1 MYVVLTKSNVI
12 TVINIARSK
21 IKWVAIV
28 KPNRN
33 QDPKYNE
40 NAVHHIHERIC
51 KIKCL
56 TFSSGICLSGFKLEL
71 IIPCQLLLINSNTI
85 NSNKLQNH
93 YLPTL
98 EF

>member
-1 MYVVLTKSNVI
+1 MTKSKVI
-12 TVINIARSK
+12 TVINIAKSK
-21 IKWVAIV
+21 IKCVAIV

-40 NAVHHIHERIC
+40 NAVHHIQERIC

-71 IIPCQLLLINSNTI
+71 ITPCQLLLINSNII
-85 NSNKLQNH
+85 NSNKLQNRC
-93 YLPTL
+93 LPIL
-98 EF
+98 GF